1 MRIAAMAA
9 GAVGGY
15 FGARMAAA
23 GHDVFFIA
31 RGAHR
36 DAIAKSGLK
45 IESVHGDLH
54 LPKPNVTDDPAK
66 VGPVDIVLFAV
77 KLWDTETAAAAARP
91 LLGPN
96 SRLITFQNGVD
107 SVDRIS
113 SVVGAERTVGGA
125 AYIATTIAAPGVI
138 KHTSQFATIR
148 FGRTDKQPDDTLNAF
163 VDAGKAAKLDIGLSA
178 NIDRELW
185 QKFIFLTAMAGS
197 TAALRSS
204 IGPIAADPELRGF
217 FRNLM
222 EEAFAVGKA
231 KGVALDPA
239 YLDER
244 MNFLANKVEPG
255 MKASMAH
262 DLERGNR
269 LELDWLAGKVR
280 ALGREFGIPTPASD
294 TVYTVLKLHRM
305 GRSNL

>member
-1 MRIAAMAA
+1 MKIAAMAA

-36 DAIAKSGLK
+36 DAIQKNGLK

-77 KLWDTETAAAAARP
+77 KLWDTEKAAEQARP
-91 LLGPN
+91 LVEPGT
-96 SRLITFQNGVD
+96 RVITLQNGID
-107 SVDRIS
+107 SVERIAPILGS
-113 SVVGAERTVGGA
+113 EQTIGGA
-125 AYIATTIAAPGVI
+125 AYIATTIASPGVI
-138 KHTSQFATIR
+138 KHTSQFAMMR
-148 FGRTDKQPDDTLNAF
+148 FGRADKKPDKQLQAF
-163 VDAGKAAKLDIGLSA
+163 VNAGKAAKVDVDISA
-178 NIDRELW
+178 DIERELW

-197 TAALRSS
+197 TASLRSS
-204 IGPIAADPELRGF
+204 IGPIVADPELRDF
-217 FRNLM
+217 FRALM

-231 KGVALDPA
+231 KGVALDRA
-239 YLDER
+239 YLDDR
-244 MNFLANKVEPG
+244 MNFVTSKVEPG

-280 ALGREFGIPTPASD
+280 ALGRTLNIPTPASD
-294 TVYTVLKLHRM
+294 TVYTALKLHRM
-305 GRSNL
+305 GKA

>member
-31 RGAHR
+31 RGGNLT
-36 DAIAKSGLK
+36 AIKNNGLH

-54 LPKPNVTDDPAK
+54 LRNVNVTDNPDS

-77 KLWDTETAAAAARP
+77 KLWDTEAAAERTKP
-91 LLGPN
+91 LIG
-96 SRLITFQNGVD
+96 RDTRVITLQNGVD
-107 SVDRIS
+107 SV
-113 SVVGAERTVGGA
+113 ERVAPILGSEQTIGGV
-125 AYIATTIAAPGVI
+125 AYIASVIAAPGVI
-138 KHTSQFATIR
+138 KHTSSFAQMR
-148 FGRTDKQPDDTLNAF
+148 FGRADKRSDAVLQAF
-163 VDAGKAAKLDIGLSA
+163 VDAGKAAKIDIDISA
-178 NIDRELW
+178 DIERERW

-197 TAALRSS
+197 TAALRSA
-204 IGPIAADPELRGF
+204 IGPIREDPELRAF
-217 FRNLM
+217 FHQLM

-231 KGVALDPA
+231 KGVSLDPA
-239 YLDER
+239 FLDSR
-244 MNFLANKVEPG
+244 MDFLMNKVEPG

-269 LELDWLAGKVR
+269 LEFDWLTAKVR
-280 ALGREFGIPTPASD
+280 ALGRELGVPTPASD
-294 TVYTVLKLHRM
+294 TVYTVLKLHRL
-305 GRSNL
+305 GSQR

>member
-15 FGARMAAA
+15 FGARLAAA

-31 RGAHR
+31 RGANLA
-36 DAIAKSGLK
+36 AIKNNGLK
-45 IESVHGDLH
+45 LDSVHGNLH
-54 LPKPNVTDDPAK
+54 LPKVNVTDDPAS

-77 KLWDTETAAAAARP
+77 KLWDTEQAAERTKP
-91 LLGPN
+91 LVGPN
-96 SRLITFQNGVD
+96 SRVITLQNGVD
-107 SVDRIS
+107 SV
-113 SVVGAERTVGGA
+113 ERVAPILGREQTVGGV
-125 AYIATTIAAPGVI
+125 AYIASVIEAPGVI
-138 KHTSQFATIR
+138 KQTSSFATVR
-148 FGRTDKQPDDTLNAF
+148 FGRADKRPDAVLQAF
-163 VDAGKAAKLDIGLSA
+163 ADAGKAAKLDIDLSA
-178 NIDRELW
+178 DIERERW

-197 TAALRSS
+197 TAALRSP
-204 IGPIAADPELRGF
+204 IGAIRADPELRGF
-217 FRNLM
+217 FRALM

-239 YLDER
+239 FLDSR
-244 MNFLANKVEPG
+244 MDFLMNKVEPG

-280 ALGREFGIPTPASD
+280 ELGREFHIPTPASD
-294 TVYTVLKLHRM
+294 TVYTVLKLNRM
-305 GRSNL
+305 GSPR